1 MSILKHRR
9 NWTVENLLVY
19 GLAESILDNI
29 CIINAIYRFNIIPIK
44 IIASFFIEMEKAI
57 LNIMH
62 KHRRPQIVKTI
73 FSNMGNV
80 GVITSLCYKPT
91 LSTKNITGLS
101 RTGALSQ
108 IFSDTLKDVL
118 VHVQQEEVSRTQYP
132 HSQEVGYGRL
142 LVIQWV
148 MNVVITQGNIVY
160 LHKY

>member
-1 MSILKHRR
+1 M
-9 NWTVENLLVY
+9 Y
-19 GLAESILDNI
+19 GIAESILDNI
-29 CIINAIYRFNIIPIK
+29 CIIKAIYRFNIIPIK
-44 IIASFFIEMEKAI
+44 IIASFFTEMEKAI
-57 LNIMH
+57 LNVMH

-91 LSTKNITGLS
+91 LSTKNIIGLS

-132 HSQEVGYGRL
+132 HSQEVGYGICYHL
-142 LVIQWV
+142 GEYSIF
-148 MNVVITQGNIVY
+148 TQVLSYTYTYSCLGYYNYAVHLKFKI
-160 LHKY
+160 KF